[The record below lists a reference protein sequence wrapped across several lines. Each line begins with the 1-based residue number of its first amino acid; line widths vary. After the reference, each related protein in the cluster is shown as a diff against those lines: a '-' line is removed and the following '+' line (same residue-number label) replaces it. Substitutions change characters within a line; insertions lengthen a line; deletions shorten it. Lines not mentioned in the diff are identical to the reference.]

1 VAGEDVDALWVENEA
16 LRSENAGLKARLVEL
31 ETSLAA
37 IELELAR
44 VRRDSDRHSGNSGK
58 PPSSDTLKQKAAK
71 DEELQSRAERR
82 RAARAK
88 AKEYMN
94 LKENR
99 RPGKQPGNAG
109 SALRRV
115 EDPDHRQRYAPPSCV
130 SCGGS
135 LAVAEVVGSDTRQVF
150 DLPSCGLEVTEHTA
164 EARRCG
170 CGHVTKAE
178 FPAVATAPACYG
190 PSLRAVA
197 LYLMVAQHIPV
208 KRTAA
213 LLAEV
218 CGAPVST
225 GFLAGLST
233 EAAAGL
239 EPFLDRLRDQLRQEA
254 VLHADETGARISGA
268 RHWFHVACTDLL
280 TLLDC
285 HDKRG
290 TEAFAEIGV
299 LPFFS
304 GVLVSDGW
312 KPYWSTGAFE
322 HAVCCAHLLRD
333 LAAVA
338 ECYRHKE
345 WADEMADLLVEVKDA
360 VEEALA
366 ADKAGL
372 TAKDLKRYR
381 TRYTKIIRTGYRSVS
396 SYAPAGSVDRDA
408 FNLLRRFETQR
419 AEVTRYWSDSAIPFD
434 NNQAERDLRMVKL
447 QQKVSGCFR
456 TMAGAKAFCAVR
468 SYIHTAQ
475 KHGISHLHVLK
486 MLFNGEPWM
495 PPAAG
500 SSP

>member
-1 VAGEDVDALWVENEA
+1 MASENSEALRAENEV
-16 LRSENAGLKARLVEL
+16 LRSENAGLKTRLAELEATLRSVEL
-31 ETSLAA
+31 ELDR
-37 IELELAR
+37 L
-44 VRRDSDRHSGNSGK
+44 RRDAGRHSGNSGK
-58 PPSSDTLKQKAAK
+58 PPSSDTLKQKAVK
-71 DEELQSRAERR
+71 DEERQSRAERR

-94 LKENR
+94 PKDKC
-99 RPGKQPGNAG
+99 RPGKQPGDAG

-115 EDPDHRQRYAPPSCV
+115 DVPDHRESHAPPACA

-135 LAVAEVVGSDTRQVF
+135 LAGAPVVGAETRQVF
-150 DLPSCGLEVTEHTA
+150 DLPKNGLDVTEHAA
-164 EARRCG
+164 EERLCG

-178 FPAVATAPACYG
+178 FPAVAKAPACYG

-208 KRTAA
+208 KRTAG

-225 GFLAGLST
+225 GFLAGLSI
-233 EAAAGL
+233 EAATGL
-239 EPFLDRLRDQLRQEA
+239 EPFLDSLREQLRQEA

-268 RHWFHVACTDLL
+268 RHWFHVACIDLL

-285 HDKRG
+285 HDRRG
-290 TEAFAEIGV
+290 TEAFTEIGV

-312 KPYWSTGAFE
+312 KPYWSAGAFE
-322 HAVCCAHLLRD
+322 HSVCCAHLLRD
-333 LAAVA
+333 LASVA
-338 ECYRHKE
+338 GCYRHKE
-345 WADEMADLLVEVKDA
+345 WADEMADLLVEVKVA
-360 VEEALA
+360 VEAALA
-366 ADKAGL
+366 DDRDGL
-372 TAKDLKRYR
+372 TRKELKAYR
-381 TRYTKIIRTGYRSVS
+381 TRYTRIVRSGYANVS
-396 SYAPAGSVDRDA
+396 SYAPSGSVDRDA
-408 FNLLRRFETQR
+408 FNLLRRFEKQR
-419 AEVTRYWSDSAIPFD
+419 AEITRYWSDAAIPFD

-475 KHGISHLHVLK
+475 KHGKSHLEVLT
-486 MLFNGEPWM
+486 MLFNGQPWM
-495 PPAAG
+495 PPAIC
-500 SSP
+500 SSV